1 MDLLRLPEFFCAF
14 KCHGDSS
21 PILSPVDCAPQS
33 WALAAFYCSFYWFIQ
48 EIQAF
53 ARPLETALAM
63 AVKIS

>member
-21 PILSPVDCAPQS
+21 PILYPVDCAPQS

-48 EIQAF
+48 GEIPAF
-53 ARPLETALAM
+53 AYLLKQPLQWP
-63 AVKIS
+63 